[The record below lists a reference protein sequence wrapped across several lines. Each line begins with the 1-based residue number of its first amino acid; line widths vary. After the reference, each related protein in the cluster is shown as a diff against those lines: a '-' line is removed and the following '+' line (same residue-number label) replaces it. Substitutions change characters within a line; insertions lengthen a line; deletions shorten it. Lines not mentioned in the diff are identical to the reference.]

1 MQDIQRV
8 LKAAG
13 WRLFVVDVL
22 RTGVVTL
29 TVVVAALFALK
40 VVEKLFPIAFDWS
53 ILFAVAGASAVLVAL
68 LWAFLRRQRGLGL
81 AQEVDERA
89 GLREAISTAMCVEGC
104 EDGWSRAVV
113 ETAQERARRVV
124 VRDAVPIETPR
135 AWQAPV
141 ILALALLTVWWLP
154 NYDLTGLMAKKEQ
167 EEKQLHEVQKV
178 MADIKVDEEKLEDLL
193 RKAGIEDGAG
203 DEEPAVDPQ
212 QANPKKVD
220 EIRRQALKKLTKLGE
235 QLKAKQESGE
245 TKKLEAMQKQ
255 LKQLRTPG
263 DGPMTDFARSLARSN
278 FSEAKEKLEEAA
290 EQLAQG
296 DMKPEDKA
304 KAAEQLENLKE
315 QLEELA
321 ENSEQIEQALK
332 ETGMNAEQAAEAASD
347 PEALQEALEKM
358 EGLSDEQKQAIQQAA
373 QAQQQASESMS
384 DMAGAMSQ
392 MAQAMSQ
399 EGQDGQ
405 PGQAGQEGAS
415 ALSDQLSQMEAAAQE
430 AQNLSAAMGEAQSQ
444 MNQLGQ
450 AMGEPGS
457 GQCFGGGQGQF
468 AEGDSSKPGGGMGGP
483 GRGSG
488 GAMDSEQTDYALE
501 QIKQNVANQG
511 GPIISETIV
520 YGAQV
525 RGESTKTFQSAVTEA
540 KALSTEALESK
551 VVPKQYAGA
560 IQHYFG
566 RLEAVA
572 KAKKGEDKGEDS
584 GEDSGEDE

>member
-29 TVVVAALFALK
+29 TVVVAALFAIK
-40 VVEKLFPIAFDWS
+40 VTEKLFPISFDWS
-53 ILFAVAGASAVLVAL
+53 ILFAVAGSSAVVVAL
-68 LWAFLRRQRGLGL
+68 LWAFLRRTRGLRL

-89 GLREAISTAMCVEGC
+89 GLREAISTAMCVDGC

-141 ILALALLTVWWLP
+141 ILGLALLTVWWLP

-167 EEKQLHEVQKV
+167 EEQKLHEVQKV
-178 MADIKVDEEKLEDLL
+178 MAEIKVDEEKLEELL
-193 RKAGIEDGAG
+193 RKAGIEDGTG

-212 QANPKKVD
+212 QANPKKVE
-220 EIRRQALKKLTKLGE
+220 EIRREALKKLTKLGE

-278 FSEAKEKLEEAA
+278 FAEAKEKLEEAA

-296 DMKPEDKA
+296 DMSPEDKA
-304 KAAEQLENLKE
+304 KAAEQLDNLKE

-321 ENSEQIEQALK
+321 KNSEQIEQALK
-332 ETGMNAEQAAEAASD
+332 EAGMNAEQAAKTASD
-347 PEALQEALEKM
+347 PEAIKEALEKM
-358 EGLSDEQKQAIQQAA
+358 EGLSEEQKQAIQQAA
-373 QAQQQASESMS
+373 EAQQQASESMS
-384 DMAGAMSQ
+384 NMAGAMSQ
-392 MAQAMSQ
+392 MAQSMSQQGQ
-399 EGQDGQ
+399 EGQD
-405 PGQAGQEGAS
+405 GQAGQEGAS
-415 ALSDQLSQMEAAAQE
+415 SLSDQLSQMEAAAQE
-430 AQNLSAAMGEAQSQ
+430 AQSLSDAMGECQSQ
-444 MNQLGQ
+444 INQLGQ
-450 AMGEPGS
+450 AMGEPG
-457 GQCFGGGQGQF
+457 GGECFGEGQGPF
-468 AEGDSSKPGGGMGGP
+468 AEGDSTKPGGGMGGP

-488 GAMDSEQTDYALE
+488 GEMDSEATDYALE
-501 QIKQNVANQG
+501 RIKQNVANQG

-525 RGESTKTFQSAVTEA
+525 RGQSSKTFQTAVA
-540 KALSTEALESK
+540 QAAAMSSEALESK

-572 KAKKGEDKGEDS
+572 KAKQADSKSEDS
-584 GEDSGEDE
+584 GKDD